1 MIDKGITILGLGPGA
16 PGQLTRQAWEVLSSA
31 EEVYLRTSQHPVVED
46 LPDSLKIHS
55 FDEIYNQMDTF
66 EQVYAHIIEKILEL
80 GRNPGGVI
88 YAVPGHP
95 FIAEDTGPEIWRRAK
110 EEGIP
115 VQVIEGLSF
124 LEPSFTALGI
134 DPLPN
139 TAIAD
144 ALTLLSGYSPIFPPD
159 APALVAQ
166 VYSRMVAGETKIT
179 LMAQYPDEHP
189 VKLVHAAGTDRQVVE
204 ELPLYAI
211 DQSDRIGLLTS
222 LYVPPLGEYT
232 SFEGFQGLIAHLRA
246 PEGCPWDR
254 EQTHQSLRT
263 NLLEEAYEAISA
275 IDDGDSEAMREEF
288 GDLLLQIVLQTQIAA
303 EEGEFTMADVIRGIH
318 TKLVHRHPHVFGEMD
333 LDDSQD
339 VIQNW
344 ERIKARER
352 DENGQPEKG
361 LLDGIPTAMPALSVA
376 DKYQSRAARVGFD
389 WPTIDG
395 VIDKLVEE
403 VGEFRAAKTGAA
415 QSEELGDM
423 LFALVNL
430 ARWLKVDPETA
441 LRETNQKFLR
451 RFKVIEE
458 TARKDGRQLCDMSLE
473 EMDRIW
479 EESKKSKP

>member
-1 MIDKGITILGLGPGA
+1 MKEKGITILGLGPGA

-31 EEVYLRTSQHPVVED
+31 EDVYLRTSQHPVVED
-46 LPDSLKIHS
+46 LPETLQIHS
-55 FDEIYNQMDTF
+55 FDEIYQKKDTF

-80 GRNPGGVI
+80 GRKPGGVI

-95 FIAEDTGPEIWRRAK
+95 FIAEDTGPEIRRRA
-110 EEGIP
+110 EAEGIP
-115 VQVIEGLSF
+115 VQIVEGLSF
-124 LEPSFTALGI
+124 LEPTFTALGV

-139 TAIAD
+139 TAIVD
-144 ALTLLSGYSPIFPPD
+144 ALTLLSGYSPTFPPD

-166 VYSRMVAGETKIT
+166 VYSQMVAGETKIT
-179 LMAQYPDEHP
+179 LMSQYPDEHL
-189 VKLVHAAGTDRQVVE
+189 VKLVHAAGTDQQLVE

-211 DQSDRIGLLTS
+211 DQSDQIGLLSS
-222 LYVPPLGEYT
+222 LYVPALGVYT
-232 SFEGFQGLIAHLRA
+232 SFEGFQSLIAHLRA

-263 NLLEEAYEAISA
+263 NMLEEAYEAINA
-275 IDDGDSEAMREEF
+275 IDEADVDGMREEF

-303 EEGEFTMADVIRGIH
+303 EDGEFTMADVIRGIH

-333 LDDSQD
+333 LEDSQD

-352 DENGQPEKG
+352 DENGEPEKG
-361 LLDGIPTAMPALSVA
+361 LLDGIPTVMPALSVA
-376 DKYQSRAARVGFD
+376 DKYQTRAARVGFD

-395 VIDKLVEE
+395 VIDKLLEEVEE
-403 VGEFRAAKTGAA
+403 FREAQSTEAK
-415 QSEELGDM
+415 SEELGDM

-430 ARWLKVDPETA
+430 ARWLKIDPETA
-441 LRETNQKFLR
+441 LRETNQKFIR

-458 TARKDGRQLCDMSLE
+458 AARNEGRQLSDMTLE
-473 EMDRIW
+473 EMDQIW
-479 EESKKSKP
+479 EASKKF

>member
-1 MIDKGITILGLGPGA
+1 MKGNGITILGLGPGA
-16 PGQLTRQAWEVLSSA
+16 PGQLTRQAWDVLVSA
-31 EEVYLRTSQHPVVED
+31 KEVYLRTSQHPVVED
-46 LPDSLKIHS
+46 LPDTLKIHS
-55 FDEIYNQMDTF
+55 FDDIYQQMDTF
-66 EQVYAHIIEKILEL
+66 QQVYAHIIEKILDL
-80 GRNPGGVI
+80 GREPGGVI

-110 EEGIP
+110 EERIP
-115 VQVIEGLSF
+115 VQVVEGLSF
-124 LEPSFTALGI
+124 LEPTFTALGV

-139 TAIAD
+139 TAIVD
-144 ALTLLSGYSPIFPPD
+144 ALTLLSGYHPIFPPD

-166 VYSRMVAGETKIT
+166 VYSRMIAGETKIT

-189 VKLVHAAGTDRQVVE
+189 VKLVHAAGTDKEFVE
-204 ELPLYAI
+204 ELPLFAI
-211 DQSDRIGLLTS
+211 DQSEHIGLLTS

-232 SFEGFQGLIAHLRA
+232 SFEGFQGLIAHLRS

-275 IDDGDSEAMREEF
+275 IDDDDAEAMREEF

-303 EEGEFTMADVIRGIH
+303 EDGEFTMADVIRGIH

-333 LDDSQD
+333 LDGSED

-352 DENGQPEKG
+352 DENGQTEKG

-376 DKYQSRAARVGFD
+376 DKYQNRAARVGFD

-395 VIDKLVEE
+395 VIEKLLEEVEE
-403 VGEFRAAKTGAA
+403 FRQAQPGDE

-458 TARKDGRQLCDMSLE
+458 AARKDGLPLSDMTLE

-479 EESKKSKP
+479 EESKNG

>member
-1 MIDKGITILGLGPGA
+1 MKDTGITILGLGPGA
-16 PGQLTRQAWEVLSSA
+16 PGQLTRQAWDVLASA
-31 EEVYLRTSQHPVVED
+31 EEVYLRTAQHPVVED
-46 LPDSLKIHS
+46 LPETLKIHS
-55 FDEIYNQMDTF
+55 FDDIYQQKDTF
-66 EQVYAHIIEKILEL
+66 DQVYAHIIEKILEL
-80 GRNPGGVI
+80 GRKPEGVI

-124 LEPSFTALGI
+124 LEPTFTSLGV

-139 TAIAD
+139 TAIVD
-144 ALTLLSGYSPIFPPD
+144 ALTLLSGYHPVFPPD

-166 VYSRMVAGETKIT
+166 VYSQMVAGETKIT

-204 ELPLYAI
+204 ELPLYEI
-211 DQSDRIGLLTS
+211 DQSEHIGLLTS

-275 IDDGDSEAMREEF
+275 IDENDTEAMREEF

-303 EEGEFTMADVIRGIH
+303 EDGDFTMADVIRGIH
-318 TKLVHRHPHVFGEMD
+318 TKLVHRHPHVFGKMD
-333 LDDSQD
+333 LDGSED

-352 DENGQPEKG
+352 DENGQTEKG

-376 DKYQSRAARVGFD
+376 DKYQSRASRVGFD

-395 VIDKLVEE
+395 VIEKLLEEVEE
-403 VGEFRAAKTGAA
+403 FRQAQPGDE

-458 TARKDGRQLCDMSLE
+458 AARKEGRMLSDMSLE
-473 EMDRIW
+473 EMDQIW
-479 EESKKSKP
+479 EDSKNN